1 MDVIT
6 GQASEPGYFRRIWQ
20 LRHFWLSLVRLDL
33 QARYRRSVLGIGW
46 SLVRPPA
53 MCLVLRVVF
62 SKLFRIDDIAG
73 YAPFLLLGLAVW
85 QFLTEAA
92 ILGCT
97 SFTGASVYIRQ
108 QPLPLAIFP
117 LRTVLG
123 AGLHGLIALAVAVLV
138 LLILRGPASLVT
150 LPALLVAVPLIF
162 LAGWSMAILT
172 GLAHAHFPDT
182 QHLLE
187 IAFQILFYLSP
198 IMYPPEALQGH
209 RGVTW
214 IINLNPVTYF
224 LEIVRG
230 PLLHGTIAPLEVY
243 LVAVACVAVLT
254 LIAVRVLARLERTLV
269 FWL

>member
-1 MDVIT
+1 MEALAT
-6 GQASEPGYFRRIWQ
+6 QPRQPGYFQRIWQ

-33 QARYRRSVLGIGW
+33 RARYRRSVLGIGW
-46 SLVRPPA
+46 SLVRPLA
-53 MCLVLRVVF
+53 MCAVLCVVF
-62 SKLFRIDDIAG
+62 AKLFHIDDVGG

-123 AGLHGLIALAVAVLV
+123 AGFHALIALGVGVAAS
-138 LLILRGPASLVT
+138 LILRGQANLAPLPSLFI
-150 LPALLVAVPLIF
+150 AVPLLF

-198 IMYPPEALQGH
+198 IMYPAEALQGH

-214 IINLNPVTYF
+214 VINLNPVTYF
-224 LEIVRG
+224 LEIIRR
-230 PLLHGTIAPLEVY
+230 PLLSGANPPLEVY
-243 LVAVACVAVLT
+243 LVAAAWAGSLALVAVCLM
-254 LIAVRVLARLERTLV
+254 RRLENRLV